1 MLKTNIPVDPY
12 LIDDFLEVLREIE
25 GDALFVH
32 ESVQF
37 LRLRLNQVARDH
49 HMPS

>member
-1 MLKTNIPVDPY
+1 MLRSNISVDPF
-12 LIDDFLEVLREIE
+12 LIDDFLEVLREVE
-25 GDALFVH
+25 GDALYVH

-49 HMPS
+49 KFAN